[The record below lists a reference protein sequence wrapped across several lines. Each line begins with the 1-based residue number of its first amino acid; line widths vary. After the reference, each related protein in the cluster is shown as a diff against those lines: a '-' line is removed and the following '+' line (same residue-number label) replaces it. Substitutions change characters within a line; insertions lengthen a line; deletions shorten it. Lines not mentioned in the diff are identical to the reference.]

1 MTALLTFINCVSTKW
16 TMKIQDI
23 FTIAKLLALVS
34 IIVAGVYYM
43 GSGEYSSLFIVL
55 VHYSGDKIDTI
66 VCVLN
71 FQGHMENF
79 DDLWDGNYDS
89 ASLGFAFYSGLFA
102 FGGWNYLNFV
112 TGELIDPYR
121 NLPRAIWVAMPM
133 VTIIYVMV
141 NLAYFAVV
149 SRQEMLS
156 SVAVAVVRRR
166 HHYREAKRE

>member
-1 MTALLTFINCVSTKW
+1 M
-16 TMKIQDI
+16 IQWSHD
-23 FTIAKLLALVS
+23 FP
-34 IIVAGVYYM
+34 
-43 GSGEYSSLFIVL
+43 
-55 VHYSGDKIDTI
+55 
-66 VCVLN
+66 
-71 FQGHMENF
+71 GHMENF
-79 DDLWDGNYDS
+79 DNLWEGNYDT

-121 NLPRAIWVAMPM
+121 NLPRAIWIAMPM

-156 SVAVAVVRRR
+156 SVAVAVVCSSL
-166 HHYREAKRE
+166 

>member
-1 MTALLTFINCVSTKW
+1 MAALLTVINCMSTKW

-23 FTIAKLLALVS
+23 FTIAKLMALVS

-43 GSGEYSSLFIVL
+43 GSGKYSLFFLRLQGMIQWS
-55 VHYSGDKIDTI
+55 YD
-66 VCVLN
+66 
-71 FQGHMENF
+71 FPGHMENF
-79 DDLWDGNYDS
+79 ENLWEGNYDT

-121 NLPRAIWVAMPM
+121 NLPRAIWIAMPM

-156 SVAVAVVRRR
+156 SVAVAVVCSRL
-166 HHYREAKRE
+166 